1 MGLSFTAS
9 FLITSRPSDAKIDL
23 LTRQMQLSKEQVEL
37 CIAADP
43 SPNQSDFV
51 TWIARM
57 VKGGFI
63 RLPEDTEGI
72 KENLSRFQTQKR
84 QPGFGGNKDI
94 NTYKTPGELSRTLE
108 ANAMTVVHSK
118 NFETFKNLPGQKTIV
133 QKGDFVI
140 FKVTNPEAL
149 RILSDSTDWCTR
161 HGSASSYLKTGP
173 SYVVFYRGLP
183 FAQLHP
189 SSNQYKDRRDESLIV
204 QYHQS
209 STKKRY
215 KGWGHYEDVPG
226 PLIGTTITHPIAS
239 EAAELIAAV
248 DPQVD
253 AWRKKQN
260 LSDPI
265 TLGQQLLTSTDHWID
280 GHILTGTPL
289 SPEEME
295 YLKIQWPSVGIPKL
309 KRYADKFYPR
319 QRWELFEYVL
329 LKNLGKYIGKYIGTA
344 VEYANDHIRGRWPSI
359 EPSLLRRVSINDD
372 NATRALNYAA
382 TVIKGRWTALENQ
395 FWTTAGNETMGKL
408 AVQYA
413 LRIIKKPWREAG
425 KQQTFEFGNMP
436 RPEYLMCKFA
446 PKEAME
452 YAKAFH
458 IDSWDELGEI
468 LLSDHN
474 YTTYFDYL
482 TNMKGGARDPSFE
495 AMITQPK
502 SVFYNVQEPMDK
514 RDRRQW
520 MRDNPGN
527 GNVPATKS
535 TTKYVNKDAVGAEYA
550 EQIIKGRWPELEERY
565 LNELRDKKN
574 ELIPDDFEGLERN
587 SYEIDKFP
595 AAIGGYIKDVIKG
608 RWPELE
614 AVLLQRYKDYPDMW
628 QSNQALV
635 AGYLN
640 LLKPEK
646 KTYEPP
652 NWNKPLEPVVGIWP
666 DGEDIL
672 KQRSQPYEDKL
683 ERIAEAEYRQETTY
697 PDKDRDDSLWH
708 PAHEIAEYIRWL
720 RQNGEDWL
728 EGLILLN
735 KLEDFRDAK
744 RQEAKA
750 KGQYYTSLTNRVAS
764 NDLLNP
770 RRIQPL
776 EKNP

>member
-23 LTRQMQLSKEQVEL
+23 LTRQMQLSKAQVEM

-43 SPNQSDFV
+43 SPNQTDFV

-57 VKGGFI
+57 VKGGLI
-63 RLPEDTEGI
+63 RLPEDAEGI

-94 NTYKTPGELSRTLE
+94 NSYKTPGDLARTLE
-108 ANAMTVVHSK
+108 ANAMTVIRSK
-118 NFETFKNLPGQKTIV
+118 NFDTFKNLPGQQIIV

-149 RILSDSTDWCTR
+149 RILSDSTEWCTR
-161 HGSASSYLKTGP
+161 HGAASSYLRTGP
-173 SYVVFYRGLP
+173 SYVIFYRGLP

-204 QYHQS
+204 QYHQP

-226 PLIGTTITHPIAS
+226 PLIGTAITHPIAR
-239 EAAELIAAV
+239 EAADYIAAV

-253 AWRKKQN
+253 AWMKKQN
-260 LSDPI
+260 LSDPVI
-265 TLGQQLLTSTDHWID
+265 LGQQLLTNNDHWID

-289 SPEEME
+289 TPEEME

-329 LKNLGKYIGKYIGTA
+329 LKNLGKYIGTA
-344 VEYANDHIRGRWPSI
+344 VEYANDHIRGRWPAI
-359 EPSLLRRVSINDD
+359 EPALLRRAAIDND

-382 TVIKGRWTALENQ
+382 TVIKGRWTALEHK

-413 LRIIKKPWREAG
+413 LKIIKKPWREIST
-425 KQQTFEFGNMP
+425 QRSFEFGGMP
-436 RPEYLMCKFA
+436 RPEMLMCKYA

-458 IDSWDELGEI
+458 IESWDELGEI
-468 LLSDHN
+468 LLADHN

-482 TNMKGGARDPSFE
+482 NNMKGGARDPRLE
-495 AMITQPK
+495 AMLTQPK

-527 GNVPATKS
+527 PVVPATKS
-535 TTKYVNKDAVGAEYA
+535 TTKYVNKDAVGADYA

-565 LNELRDKKN
+565 LNEMRDKKN
-574 ELIPDDFEGLERN
+574 ELIPDDFERLERN
-587 SYEIDKFP
+587 SYHDDKFP
-595 AAIGGYIKDVIKG
+595 AAMGGYIKDVIKG

-646 KTYEPP
+646 HTYEVP

-697 PDKDRDDSLWH
+697 PEPDRDDPLWY
-708 PAHEIAEYIRWL
+708 PAHEIAEYVRWL
-720 RQNGEDWL
+720 RQNGEDWP
-728 EGLILLN
+728 EGVILLN

-744 RQEAKA
+744 RREAKA
-750 KGQYYTSLTNRVAS
+750 QGKYYTSLTNRVAS
-764 NDLLNP
+764 NELLNP
-770 RRIQPL
+770 KRILPL